1 MATTFSILL
10 LSGFALL
17 GLTIVVVLLLLL
29 RSTTRGR

>member
-17 GLTIVVVLLLLL
+17 GLAVVVVLFLLL
-29 RSTTRGR
+29 RAAGQGR